1 MTPQQF
7 VAVGLRLVAIFLA
20 FYSLRFLVALPASM
34 VEANLAEQ
42 IRYAF
47 MIGGAS
53 LMMAV
58 VFWFFPM
65 AITHRILPRTHYKN
79 VITLQSLEA
88 ARVGTALI
96 GLWCTVKVLPL
107 VVWFFFSRLVNSSNQ
122 SLYRSLTPQDRLEAV
137 FLIAELV
144 FSLALVLKAGVF
156 ARWVLG
162 QTVAREAAAES
173 GE

>member
-7 VAVGLRLVAIFLA
+7 VAIGLRLVAIFLG
-20 FYSLRFLVALPASM
+20 FYSMRFLVAFPASM
-34 VEANLAEQ
+34 METNLAEQ

-47 MIGGAS
+47 MIGGSS
-53 LMMAV
+53 LFVAIV
-58 VFWFFPM
+58 LWFFPM
-65 AITHRILPRTHYKN
+65 AIAHRILPRTNYKN

-88 ARVGTALI
+88 ARVGAALI
-96 GLWCTVKVLPL
+96 GLWCAVKVLPS

-122 SLYRSLTPQDRLEAV
+122 SLYRSLTPEDKLEAV

-144 FSLALVLKAGVF
+144 FSLVLIFKAELF

-162 QTVAREAAAES
+162 QKAAPATAAES
-173 GE
+173 